1 MPILP
6 LSDPDPVPN
15 VLAAVRLSSMLH
27 RLTTTFGFFVDIAR
41 DAVGTLRARWR
52 RFHSRVVHGREEIAV
67 GVDAYPF
74 FERMTGIGWYE
85 WNLLAALD
93 RRDDGIVY
101 NLYARTFLAPDDP
114 SPPDMPGTRTMR
126 LRVHQIPSGF
136 LLPVRPTLVTL
147 RTIVEPLL
155 RILDGNQVVFAPN
168 FFLHGDQVPFGQSQ
182 VATVHDL
189 AFAAMPETVSP
200 ETLEGLKQ
208 HLPRTLYHADL
219 MIAVSDATGGDLVD
233 RLGVSP
239 RSIRTIHEGVDPG
252 FADGAKAD
260 PRYDTTGPY
269 LLFVS
274 TLEPRKNVI
283 GVLRAFRL
291 LVEWGYQ
298 GELVMVGRW
307 GWRTGAIRDEL
318 GSSPVHNRIRHL
330 DYVDR
335 PQLAALY
342 GGADALLFPSWLEG
356 FGLPLVESMACG
368 TPVITSGTAAMPEIA
383 GPAAV
388 YVDPGSPHSIASAT
402 AALLRDSQH
411 RERLVALGRERA
423 QKFSWERAAEATA
436 QVLRDA
442 AGLPVEGP
450 DEFRA

>member
-1 MPILP
+1 
-6 LSDPDPVPN
+6 
-15 VLAAVRLSSMLH
+15 MLH
-27 RLTTTFGFFVDIAR
+27 RLTTTFGFLVDIAR
-41 DAVGTLRARWR
+41 DAVGTFRARWR
-52 RFHSRVVHGREEIAV
+52 RFQARVVHGREEIAV

-74 FERMTGIGWYE
+74 FECMTGVGWYE

-114 SPPDMPGTRTMR
+114 PPPKMPGNRTMR
-126 LRVHQIPSGF
+126 LRVHQIPPGF
-136 LLPVRPTLVTL
+136 LLPTRPTLLFL
-147 RTIVEPLL
+147 RNIVEPLL
-155 RILDGNQVVFAPN
+155 RFLDGNQVVFAPN
-168 FFLHGDQVPFGQSQ
+168 FFLHGDQEPFGQAQ

-189 AFAAMPETVSP
+189 AFLAMPDTVSP
-200 ETLEGLKQ
+200 ETLEGLRR

-219 MIAVSDATGGDLVD
+219 LIAVSDSTAGDLVD
-233 RLGVSP
+233 RLGVRP
-239 RSIRTIHEGVDPG
+239 RSNRTIHEGVDPG
-252 FADGAKAD
+252 FANGAKTE
-260 PRYDTTGPY
+260 PLSNISGPY

-274 TLEPRKNVI
+274 TLEPRKNVV

-307 GWRTGAIRDEL
+307 GWRTEAIRDEL
-318 GSSPVHNRIRHL
+318 ESSPVHDRIRHL

-388 YVDPGSPHSIASAT
+388 YVDPESPHSIASAT
-402 AALLRDSQH
+402 AALLRDPQH
-411 RERLVALGRERA
+411 RDRLVTLGRERA
-423 QKFSWERAAEATA
+423 QKFSWDRAAEATA

-442 AGLPVEGP
+442 AGLPVNGP

>member
-1 MPILP
+1 
-6 LSDPDPVPN
+6 
-15 VLAAVRLSSMLH
+15 MLH
-27 RLTTTFGFFVDIAR
+27 RLATTIGFLVDVAR

-52 RFHSRVVHGREEIAV
+52 RFQIRVVHGREKIAV

-74 FERMTGIGWYE
+74 FECMTGIGWYE

-93 RRDDGIVY
+93 RRDDGITY

-114 SPPDMPGTRTMR
+114 PPPKMPGNRCMR
-126 LRVHQIPSGF
+126 LRVHQIPPGF
-136 LLPVRPTLVTL
+136 LLPARLTLIFL
-147 RTIVEPLL
+147 RNIVEPFL
-155 RILDGNQVVFAPN
+155 RILDGNHVVFAPN
-168 FFLHGDQVPFGQSQ
+168 FFLHSDQEPFGQAQ
-182 VATVHDL
+182 VVTVHDL
-189 AFAAMPETVSP
+189 AFAAMPKMVSP
-200 ETLEGLKQ
+200 ATLEGLKR

-219 MIAVSDATGGDLVD
+219 LIAVSDSTAGELVD
-233 RLGVSP
+233 RLGVNP
-239 RSIRTIHEGVDPG
+239 RSTRTIHEGVDPEI
-252 FADGAKAD
+252 ANSAK
-260 PRYDTTGPY
+260 TQTSSVVSNPY

-274 TLEPRKNVI
+274 TLEPRKNVV

-307 GWRTGAIRDEL
+307 GWRTEAIRDEL
-318 GSSPVHNRIRHL
+318 KSSPVHDLIRHL
-330 DYVDR
+330 DYVER

-388 YVDPGSPHSIASAT
+388 YVDPESPHSIASAT
-402 AALLRDSQH
+402 AALLRDPQH
-411 RERLVALGRERA
+411 RDRLVALGRERA
-423 QKFSWERAAEATA
+423 QKFSWDRAAEATA
-436 QVLRDA
+436 QVLRQA
-442 AGLPVEGP
+442 AGLPVEGA

>member
-1 MPILP
+1 MF
-6 LSDPDPVPN
+6 
-15 VLAAVRLSSMLH
+15 H
-27 RLTTTFGFFVDIAR
+27 RLTATFGFFFDIAR

-52 RFHSRVVHGREEIAV
+52 RFHARVVHGREEIAV
-67 GVDAYPF
+67 GVDVYPF

-93 RRDDGIVY
+93 RRGDGIAY

-114 SPPDMPGTRTMR
+114 PPPEMPGNRNMR
-126 LRVHQIPSGF
+126 LRVHQIPPGF
-136 LLPVRPTLVTL
+136 LLPARPTLIFL
-147 RTIVEPLL
+147 RNIVEPLL
-155 RILDGNQVVFAPN
+155 RILDGNHVVFAPN
-168 FFLHGDQVPFGQSQ
+168 FFLHGDQEPFGQAQ

-189 AFAAMPETVSP
+189 AFAAMPKTVSP
-200 ETLEGLKQ
+200 ATLAGLKR

-219 MIAVSDATGGDLVD
+219 LIAVSDSTAGDLVA
-233 RLGVSP
+233 RLNVSP
-239 RSIRTIHEGVDPG
+239 RSTRTIHEGVDPG
-252 FADGAKAD
+252 FADGAITESPAD
-260 PRYDTTGPY
+260 ISDPY

-274 TLEPRKNVI
+274 TLEPRKNVV
-283 GVLRAFRL
+283 GVFRAFRL
-291 LVEWGYQ
+291 LVEWGYE

-307 GWRTGAIRDEL
+307 GWRTDAIRDEL
-318 GSSPVHNRIRHL
+318 KSSPVRHRIRHL

-368 TPVITSGTAAMPEIA
+368 TPVITSGTASMPEIA

-388 YVDPGSPHSIASAT
+388 YVDPDSPHSIASAT
-402 AALLRDSQH
+402 AALLRDPHH
-411 RERLVALGRERA
+411 RDRLVALGRERA
-423 QKFSWERAAEATA
+423 RKFSWDRAAEATA